1 MPDTILSSRARDIA
15 DQYPDIW
22 QKYQQLGKACT
33 ESGPLDGKTQR
44 LIKLALAIGAGSE
57 GAVHSHVRRALDQ
70 GISADDLRHV
80 ATLAIP
86 TLGFSKGVAALTWM
100 DDLLTEEAK

>member
-1 MPDTILSSRARDIA
+1 MPDAILSSRARDIA

-22 QKYQQLGKACT
+22 QKYQQLGKACA

-57 GAVHSHVRRALDQ
+57 GAVHSHIRRALDQ
-70 GISADDLRHV
+70 GISVNELRHV

-86 TLGFSKGVAALTWM
+86 TLGFPKGVAALTWM
-100 DDLLTEEAK
+100 DDLLAEEAK